1 MNKVIKITENTL
13 FMIATFIMICVL
25 ICQIAGLKPVIVMS
39 GSMEPAIRTGSL
51 AFIDT
56 CEREIF
62 KGDVISF
69 TSGGLM
75 VTHRVIEI
83 TEQGYRTKGDNND
96 DPDAGI
102 VKASSVE
109 GKILFSIPGLGRFLK
124 TIVLPSGIM
133 VTLLYILLKV
143 IYRGKRL

>member
-1 MNKVIKITENTL
+1 MSKVIKITENIL
-13 FMIATFIMICVL
+13 FMIAIMIMVCAL
-25 ICQIAGLKPVIVMS
+25 ICQIAGLKPVVVMS

-56 CEREIF
+56 GEREIF
-62 KGDVISF
+62 EGDVISF
-69 TSGGLM
+69 TAGGLL
-75 VTHRVIEI
+75 VTHRVIGI

-102 VKASSVE
+102 VKASSVQ
-109 GKILFSIPGLGRFLK
+109 GKILFSIPRLGRFLK
-124 TIVLPSGIM
+124 TIVLPSGIGF
-133 VTLLYILLKV
+133 TLLYILLKV